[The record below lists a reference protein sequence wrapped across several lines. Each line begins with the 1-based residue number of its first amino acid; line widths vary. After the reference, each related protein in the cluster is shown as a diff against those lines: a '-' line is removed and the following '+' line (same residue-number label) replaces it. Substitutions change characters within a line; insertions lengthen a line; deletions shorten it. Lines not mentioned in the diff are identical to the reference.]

1 MREVSWQELQRD
13 VEYIIEIF
21 IKDARLVNS
30 KGTIIRNIR
39 TFVEIRKDWSMIAT
53 FKDNR
58 TQKRNDVFIPE
69 ARFFLPENGDVINR
83 RYENDDIIN
92 RRAIRA
98 FAQYPPTN
106 RLPQSII
113 DLTKS
118 FIKKKSDS
126 SADSADS
133 MRVNKDKSY
142 NAEVNRNS
150 FELPSSN
157 YDESDELDKMNVYV
171 APTYGPSRRHAGK
184 RSKGTLKKK
193 KKKKKKKY

>member
-1 MREVSWQELQRD
+1 MREVSWGELQPG

-21 IKDARLVNS
+21 EKKHYTLINAKYTTTR
-30 KGTIIRNIR
+30 IIR
-39 TFVEIRKDWSMIAT
+39 TFVKFWLPHYTIFR
-53 FKDNR
+53 DNR
-58 TQKRNDVFIPE
+58 TQKKEHVFIPE

-106 RLPQSII
+106 RLPQSMI

-118 FIKKKSDS
+118 FIKKESDS
-126 SADSADS
+126 SAGSADS
-133 MRVNKDKSY
+133 MRVNKDRSY

-157 YDESDELDKMNVYV
+157 YDESDELDRMNVYV
-171 APTYGPSRRHAGK
+171 APTYGPSRRAGIKGK
-184 RSKGTLKKK
+184 RRKGTLKKK
-193 KKKKKKKY
+193 KKNKK